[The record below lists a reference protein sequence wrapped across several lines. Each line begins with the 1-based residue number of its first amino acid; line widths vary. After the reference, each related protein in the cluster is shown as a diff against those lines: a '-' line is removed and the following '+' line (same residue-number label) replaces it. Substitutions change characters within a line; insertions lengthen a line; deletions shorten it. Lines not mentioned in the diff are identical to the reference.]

1 MNAARVE
8 SHRNRTWDELQV
20 GDEATLERQV
30 MARDLYLF
38 AHASGNLNPMHL
50 PGTDLDGDGISDA
63 VAPSMWVAALVSNV
77 LGNLLPGAGTLMQR
91 QQLDFGERARV
102 GDRLRVSV
110 RLLRKLQ
117 MPRALFEVKV
127 RHADGHIVAEGQTE
141 VDAPLH
147 TVVTAAAEL
156 PALLLDEHDHFA
168 HMIELA
174 AKLPPMP
181 TAVVCPDDANSLGGA
196 LLSRQRGLIV
206 PLLIGRR
213 TAIEEAAAVAGLDLG
228 GLEILDEPQV
238 ERAAARA
245 VALVHEGRVRA
256 VMKGNL
262 HSDDLLAQM
271 VRKDGGLRAGRRIS
285 HVFVLDVPTLPYP
298 LFISDAAINI
308 APDLATKV
316 DIVQNAI
323 DLALACGVEQPR
335 VGVLSAV
342 ETVNLNIPS
351 SMDAAILAKMAERGQ
366 IRGGIVDG
374 PLAMDNAID
383 PAAAAA
389 KKLNSPVAGAVQVL
403 IVPNLEAGNMLAKQL
418 TFVSRAQPAGL
429 VVGAAVPVMLTSRA
443 DNDQARLASCA
454 LAQLYDHYRRTGRSA
469 LADDAMALPNEEAA

>member
-1 MNAARVE
+1 MNAARTE
-8 SHRNRTWDELQV
+8 GHRNRTWDELQV
-20 GDEATLERQV
+20 GNEATLERQV

-63 VAPSMWVAALVSNV
+63 VAPSMWVASLVSNV

-102 GDRLRVSV
+102 GDRLSVSV
-110 RLLRKLQ
+110 RLLRKLR

-127 RHADGHIVAEGQTE
+127 RNADGHIVAEGQTE
-141 VDAPLH
+141 VDAPLQ

-174 AKLPPMP
+174 ARLPPMP
-181 TAVVCPDDANSLGGA
+181 TAVVCPDDTHSIGGA
-196 LLSRQRGLIV
+196 LLSWRRGLIV
-206 PLLIGRR
+206 PLLVGRR
-213 TAIEEAAAVAGLDLG
+213 AAIEEAAAIARLDLG
-228 GLEILDEPQV
+228 GIEILDEPEV

-262 HSDDLLAQM
+262 HSDDLLAQV

-285 HVFVLDVPTLPYP
+285 HVFVLDVPTLAHP

-323 DLALACGVEQPR
+323 DLALACGVDRPR

-342 ETVNLNIPS
+342 ETVNLSIPS
-351 SMDAAILAKMAERGQ
+351 SMDAAILAKMADRGQ

-389 KKLNSPVAGAVQVL
+389 KKLVSPVAGAVQVL
-403 IVPNLEAGNMLAKQL
+403 VVPNLEAGNMLAKQL

-454 LAQLYDHYRRTGRSA
+454 LAQLYDHYRRHGRSVMSDEGA
-469 LADDAMALPNEEAA
+469 PASTPRAA